1 MLILDELELYQ
12 HYLEEELEYEVKQIS
27 LDEYLFCVDG
37 KVRVRYT
44 NCSKVSEE
52 FLRYCLISDIAF
64 ILEDGY
70 EEFQEEIRLNAE
82 ELLEEWIR
90 EGIWD
95 WKKEVKER
103 YHIHFSLNTHTRVF
117 FLSRCR
123 PKNPV
128 FLIISYFFKNVKCP
142 LPIQTLLPY
151 I

>member
-1 MLILDELELYQ
+1 MDLNLIKCQSGKRKRLILDELELYQ

-52 FLRYCLISDIAF
+52 FLRHCLVWDIAF

-70 EEFQEEIRLNAE
+70 EEYKEEVRLNAE

-90 EGIWD
+90 EGLWD

-103 YHIHFSLNTHTRVF
+103 NSHGEMNFDIKEMKKKAIQG
-117 FLSRCR
+117 LSD
-123 PKNPV
+123 
-128 FLIISYFFKNVKCP
+128 F
-142 LPIQTLLPY
+142 
-151 I
+151 

>member
-103 YHIHFSLNTHTRVF
+103 NGHGEMSFDIKEMKKKAIQG
-117 FLSRCR
+117 LSD
-123 PKNPV
+123 
-128 FLIISYFFKNVKCP
+128 F
-142 LPIQTLLPY
+142 
-151 I
+151 

>member
-1 MLILDELELYQ
+1 MDLNLIKYRSGRKRMLILDEFELYQ

-37 KVRVRYT
+37 KARVRYI

-52 FLRYCLISDIAF
+52 FLRHCLIWDIAF

-70 EEFQEEIRLNAE
+70 EECQEEILDAE

-90 EGIWD
+90 EGLWD

-103 YHIHFSLNTHTRVF
+103 NSHGK
-117 FLSRCR
+117 LSFDI
-123 PKNPV
+123 KEM
-128 FLIISYFFKNVKCP
+128 KKKA
-142 LPIQTLLPY
+142 IQELSDF
-151 I
+151 